1 VQDLVARHAGLL
13 ELHIPPAGERA
24 SWYYPGGTLP
34 MLLTRPG
41 ITEIVRPTEDEM
53 AAMAA
58 AFNAH
63 HKQQRRR
70 ATSTIAAH

>member
-1 VQDLVARHAGLL
+1 
-13 ELHIPPAGERA
+13 
-24 SWYYPGGTLP
+24 

-41 ITEIVRPTEDEM
+41 ITEIVWPTEDEM